1 MIITMENYCQKNKNS
16 IIYINQKSYSFNDS
30 MKNNIIL
37 GKEYDDELIK
47 TSISLSGID
56 VLINELAEREDTM
69 LSNNSISLSSR
80 QI

>member
-1 MIITMENYCQKNKNS
+1 
-16 IIYINQKSYSFNDS
+16 

-47 TSISLSGID
+47 TSINLSEID

-69 LSNNSISLSSR
+69 LSNNNISLSSR

>member
-1 MIITMENYCQKNKNS
+1 MIITMENYCQKNKSS

-37 GKEYDDELIK
+37 EKEYDDELIK

-69 LSNNSISLSSR
+69 LSNNNISLSSR